1 MKSDKKEEYVM
12 FNQYV
17 GRMKNSIELQGSDAS
32 RIRSLM
38 HKKAH
43 AIAKVKYPDIKEFG
57 AEYLELVG
65 YARREIYKKI
75 KKEFNVNSY
84 TKIRHIDAEL
94 VIEFIKSIVLGSE
107 ILIYYIK

>member
-1 MKSDKKEEYVM
+1 VE
-12 FNQYV
+12 
-17 GRMKNSIELQGSDAS
+17 RMENSIELQGSDAS
-32 RIRSLM
+32 RIKSIV

-75 KKEFNVNSY
+75 KKVFNVNSY

-94 VIEFIKSIVLGSE
+94 AIEFTQSIVLGSE
-107 ILIYYIK
+107 LLTNYRSEERRVEI